1 MTKRI
6 IYIRCKEY
14 TLILIYVRVR
24 TVHILYNII
33 GFREVSGIYSIVKT
47 SMIPLKTS
55 KRLLG
60 LICKKQQ
67 GLC

>member
-24 TVHILYNII
+24 NVHILYNII
-33 GFREVSGIYSIVKT
+33 GFREVS
-47 SMIPLKTS
+47 IP
-55 KRLLG
+55 
-60 LICKKQQ
+60 
-67 GLC
+67 

>member
-24 TVHILYNII
+24 YVHMLYNII
-33 GFREVSGIYSIVKT
+33 GFREVS
-47 SMIPLKTS
+47 IP
-55 KRLLG
+55 
-60 LICKKQQ
+60 
-67 GLC
+67 